1 LLNSSMTLEQIDHVV
16 RASLPAGTTL
26 QDIDGF
32 FTKHRVEHSFYEPAN
47 QVFAAI
53 RNIKGGFFPVSK
65 DAQIIITLDKSERLV
80 GLEVKAV
87 MTGP

>member
-1 LLNSSMTLEQIDHVV
+1 MTLEQIDHVV
-16 RASLPAGTTL
+16 RASLSQGTNL

-32 FTKHRVEHSFYEPAN
+32 LTKNRVEHSFYAPTN

-53 RNIKGGFFPVSK
+53 PNIRGGSFPVSK
-65 DAQIIITLDKSERLV
+65 GAQIIITLDKSERLV
-80 GLEVKAV
+80 SLEVKAV